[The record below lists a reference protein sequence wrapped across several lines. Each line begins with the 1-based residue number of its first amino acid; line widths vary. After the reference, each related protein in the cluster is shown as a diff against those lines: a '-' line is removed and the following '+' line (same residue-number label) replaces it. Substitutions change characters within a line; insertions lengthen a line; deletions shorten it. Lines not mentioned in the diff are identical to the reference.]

1 MNIVNIIIF
10 VVLIILFLGFFNQN
24 VIENFTD
31 EEYKNNAFIL
41 AQKNA
46 ANIQFLKEQID
57 GINTLKTEVLDLSNS
72 VAFNTTNINKLTTA
86 TAHEANNLIGMPK
99 DYGLPK
105 SK

>member
-1 MNIVNIIIF
+1 MNSRYRSTYVGILDLHIF
-10 VVLIILFLGFFNQN
+10 GFSIRYF
-24 VIENFTD
+24 
-31 EEYKNNAFIL
+31 
-41 AQKNA
+41 
-46 ANIQFLKEQID
+46 QID